1 MVRKLCSAARQA
13 CTFSKVSILIG
24 GIMMAAVY
32 IFGILCDIFA
42 LYAPHPLQ
50 MRLLYYACLET
61 APACFAAAFAA
72 AVICDLIHYD
82 KVRKGKDS

>member
-1 MVRKLCSAARQA
+1 MVRKLYAAARDA

-24 GIMMAAVY
+24 GVMMAVVY
-32 IFGILCDIFA
+32 IVGILCDIFA
-42 LYAPHPLQ
+42 LYTPHPLQ
-50 MRLLYYACLET
+50 MRLFYYACLET

-82 KVRKGKDS
+82 KIRKGRDL